1 MSALCQ
7 KQTFAVRPHFTYL
20 QCLVVEL
27 EARLLRGV
35 AHVESIQMSWRLERC
50 AFDILSRRLFPDRYC
65 KLKYRAVG
73 GA

>member
-27 EARLLRGV
+27 EARLLQGV
-35 AHVESIQMSWRLERC
+35 GHVDDNQ
-50 AFDILSRRLFPDRYC
+50 SR
-65 KLKYRAVG
+65 
-73 GA
+73 